1 MSTDGR
7 ALGAAETAGPGD
19 HPRPIRSVAPS
30 GPVSSM
36 ARAEPVQPPAE
47 GEVGLTGFRPRRC
60 EVHKD
65 SAAVLTTVDSA
76 FVRILGWPAAEVV
89 GRRAIVLVHPDDHQ
103 RAAATWIE
111 LLAHPGSQRRVRL
124 RLRHRDGSWVWMEV
138 TNHNRLHDP
147 EYGDVVTE
155 LVDVSDEIAAQEAL
169 QASQSLLR
177 ALTEALP
184 MGLLHFGPDRR
195 IRYRNERVSRL
206 LDHSRASTV
215 DEQFASV
222 LPADRPAVEQALTA
236 VLAGQDAD
244 LEVRLRRARRCHLRL
259 RPITEAD
266 GQIDGALLSVAD
278 ITEDARLRDE
288 LRQRATYDALTQ
300 CLNRAAILDELEA
313 TLGRP
318 ETRTAG
324 TAVIFFDVD
333 HFKEINDKLGHGVG
347 DQLLV
352 AVARRLRAA
361 ARSEDLVGR
370 FGGDEFLMVCR
381 KIASPELA
389 LAVAGRIADGLG
401 TPLQLAHLEMTP
413 KASIGVAWSDREVDV
428 DALVDRA
435 DIAMYES
442 KRQRLGRPALYQ
454 QYPESAGDVADELF
468 LLGFQLGDR
477 ALHHVADADQ
487 ADQLAA
493 VYHGQVPDP
502 PVGHRLPDGR
512 DVVAAPAGVDV
523 HGHDR
528 RDALGQQRG
537 AVFVQPAD
545 DVALGDDAGDRAAVG
560 GDHQGTEV
568 VRGQLGQEGAD
579 GGVGGDGG
587 HRAPGDL
594 AGLAGGLA
602 AEDVADQHR
611 ISLPTPEGRG
621 RRAAGRVLF

>member
-1 MSTDGR
+1 MSTDGH
-7 ALGAAETAGPGD
+7 APGAAATG
-19 HPRPIRSVAPS
+19 
-30 GPVSSM
+30 
-36 ARAEPVQPPAE
+36 
-47 GEVGLTGFRPRRC
+47 GLADFRPRGC

-65 SAAVLTTVDSA
+65 ATAVLTAIDSA
-76 FVRILGWPAAEVV
+76 FGRILGWPAAEVI
-89 GRRAIVLVHPDDHQ
+89 GRRAIALIHPDDHE
-103 RAAATWIE
+103 RATADWIE

-124 RLRHRDGSWVWMEV
+124 RHRRRDGSWVWMEV

-147 EYGDVVTE
+147 EYGDVSAE
-155 LVDVSDEIAAQEAL
+155 MVDVSDEIAAQEAL
-169 QASQSLLR
+169 QASESLLR

-184 MGLLHFGPDRR
+184 LGLLHFGPDRK

-206 LDHSRASTV
+206 LDQGRASTV
-215 DEQFASV
+215 DEQFSSV

-259 RPITEAD
+259 RPITDAD

-313 TLGRP
+313 TLGGL
-318 ETRTAG
+318 ESRTAG

-381 KIASPELA
+381 RIGSPELA
-389 LAVAGRIADGLG
+389 LAVAGRIADGLRA
-401 TPLQLAHLEMTP
+401 PLQLAHLEMWP
-413 KASIGVAWSDREVDV
+413 KASIGVAWSDHEVDV

-442 KRQRLGRPALYQ
+442 KRQRLGRPVLY
-454 QYPESAGDVADELF
+454 EK
-468 LLGFQLGDR
+468 
-477 ALHHVADADQ
+477 
-487 ADQLAA
+487 
-493 VYHGQVPDP
+493 
-502 PVGHRLPDGR
+502 
-512 DVVAAPAGVDV
+512 
-523 HGHDR
+523 
-528 RDALGQQRG
+528 
-537 AVFVQPAD
+537 
-545 DVALGDDAGDRAAVG
+545 
-560 GDHQGTEV
+560 
-568 VRGQLGQEGAD
+568 
-579 GGVGGDGG
+579 
-587 HRAPGDL
+587 
-594 AGLAGGLA
+594 
-602 AEDVADQHR
+602 
-611 ISLPTPEGRG
+611 
-621 RRAAGRVLF
+621 